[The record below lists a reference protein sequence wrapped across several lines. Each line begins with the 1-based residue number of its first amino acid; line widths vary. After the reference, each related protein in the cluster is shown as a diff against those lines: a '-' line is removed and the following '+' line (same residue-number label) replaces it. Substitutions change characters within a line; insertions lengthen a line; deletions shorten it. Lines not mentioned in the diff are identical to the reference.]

1 MESQAEGNVVKM
13 IFFSFFFLFDQAIDV
28 FRNQSLQ
35 DGALGLQNLKDRGEI
50 VNRLL
55 HTFLTAG

>member
-1 MESQAEGNVVKM
+1 MVIYIYIYGEKEFAARL
-13 IFFSFFFLFDQAIDV
+13 FLFVQPIDV
-28 FRNQSLQ
+28 FRNQSLH
-35 DGALGLQNLKDRGEI
+35 DGTLGLQNLKDRGGI